1 MYDATTARN
10 QIEAGGHSE
19 TGRLAPAPPVV
30 PPDTAYPDDGD
41 KMHFRT
47 IWISDIHLGTAGCQ
61 AELLLEFLKHTESK
75 NLFLVGDIIDG
86 WQLARRW
93 YWHRHHNDVIQKI
106 LRKARKG
113 TRVTYV
119 AGNHDEFARHFLGL
133 AFGDIDIVD
142 EVVHTTANGK
152 RLLVLHGDQ
161 FDAVVQSAKWLAHLG
176 DVLYGISLE
185 LNRMLNRIRTKF
197 GLRYWSLSAYLKH
210 KVKNAVSYINAF
222 EEAVAHE
229 ARRRKLDGVVCGHIH
244 RPEIRDINGI
254 TYCNDGDWVESL
266 SALVETHEGELRL
279 LTWLDVE
286 NWRNANTPVDTS
298 VGAATTQLPLP
309 LAT

>member
-1 MYDATTARN
+1 VFDAIQERS
-10 QIEAGGHSE
+10 QSEA
-19 TGRLAPAPPVV
+19 RLADHIVGPIAPTPREQA
-30 PPDTAYPDDGD
+30 PGEDGD
-41 KMHFRT
+41 KLSFRT

-93 YWHRHHNDVIQKI
+93 YWHRHHNDVVQKI

-113 TRVTYV
+113 TRVVYV

-142 EVVHTTANGK
+142 EVIHTTASGK

-176 DVLYGISLE
+176 DVLYGISIE
-185 LNRMLNRIRTKF
+185 LNRMLNRVRSRF
-197 GLRYWSLSAYLKH
+197 GLRYWSLSQYLKH

-244 RPEIRDINGI
+244 RPEIRDIDGI

-286 NWRNANTPVDTS
+286 TWRNANTAPTI
-298 VGAATTQLPLP
+298 ATEAIHQIPLTATT
-309 LAT
+309 